1 RLVTGPMTVDR
12 AGLDLEQRHR
22 LLVATLAATR
32 LAAASGAPPVLADC
46 RRWLDRWGGVGL
58 VAAGMA
64 RQGFDFELTRF
75 GDEGGRAT
83 FSPAGRAHSVAAGSA
98 WGGTPRGGGRRATF
112 PPAGRAPPVAAGS
125 AWERTPWRAAQHA
138 AWEALG

>member
-1 RLVTGPMTVDR
+1 MTVDR
-12 AGLDLEQRHR
+12 AGLDLEQRRR

-58 VAAGMA
+58 VAAGIA
-64 RQGFDFELTRF
+64 RQGFDLELTRF
-75 GDEGGRAT
+75 DDEGWRAT

-98 WGGTPRGGGRRATF
+98 WE
-112 PPAGRAPPVAAGS
+112 
-125 AWERTPWRAAQHA
+125 WTPWRAAQHA